1 MSVGSKDGRNI
12 EAPAVVGALKGVLR
26 ENDRSHFV
34 GLSTGKDYGKSIEGR
49 LRVSD
54 IGGVEGR
61 AASELDMVFV
71 ALDNKGHNDGGSSG
85 HVGEGESDV
94 SGSSCRP
101 MSYRV
106 HENIVGRIRGCPMS
120 SRLEIVGEVW
130 IGGGHGG
137 V

>member
-1 MSVGSKDGRNI
+1 MAVGSKDGGNI

-26 ENDRSHFV
+26 ENDRNHFV

-54 IGGVEGR
+54 IGGGEGR
-61 AASELDMVFV
+61 GVTQLDIVFIT
-71 ALDNKGHNDGGSSG
+71 LEDEGHNDGGSSG
-85 HVGEGESDV
+85 HVGEGERDV

-106 HENIVGRIRGCPMS
+106 HENIVGRIRGCPVS